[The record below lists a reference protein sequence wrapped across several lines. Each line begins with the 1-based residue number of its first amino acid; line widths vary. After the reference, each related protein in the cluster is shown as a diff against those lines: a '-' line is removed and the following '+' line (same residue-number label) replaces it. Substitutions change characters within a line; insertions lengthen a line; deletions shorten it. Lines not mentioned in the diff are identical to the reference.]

1 MPTFKIDGKEITV
14 DAGTTIL
21 KAALAHGI
29 EIPHYCYHPALT
41 IAGSCRM
48 CLVELEGSP
57 KLVLSC
63 ATEVKDGM
71 VVHTRTEQV
80 RDARR
85 SMLEFFL
92 INHPLDCPVCDKAG
106 ECLLQDYTFK
116 YGSSHSRM
124 VEEKRVRPPKD
135 LGGSILLYRNRC
147 VLCTRC
153 VRFFEDVVG
162 EPYLIVENRGYH
174 SDISIFPGR
183 GLTHKMSGNVVE
195 ICPVGCLI
203 DKDFLFNARVW
214 NLQRTRSICP
224 GCGSGCNIYL
234 EHKEN
239 KIYRIRSRENQEVNR
254 EWICDDGRYIYH
266 AFENLDRLT
275 APRAEK
281 EAPLTQ
287 AAALQAIAGHISRL
301 QQEGRLNEA
310 ALCGS
315 AWATVEDNYMLR
327 RLFADGLGIRTVLL
341 NAPAPEGEDVV
352 YKSGFTVRA
361 DKSPNRRGAELVLGS
376 SRELW
381 QGLREGKIR
390 TLFLL
395 GGGAGLQL
403 TGEQKELLDGL
414 ELLVVWDVAAG
425 DLVRSADLALP
436 MTSFAEEEG
445 TFVNVQGRL
454 QRMHAALQPP
464 AGIKPAWRSLAD
476 LAALLQQPVT
486 AVTAADIFND
496 LAGRLPAFAGL
507 SYFKLAEVGVQLS

>member
-1 MPTFKIDGKEITV
+1 MPTIKIDGKEITV

-63 ATEVKDGM
+63 ATEVKEGM
-71 VVHTRTEQV
+71 VVHTQTEQV

-92 INHPLDCPVCDKAG
+92 INHPLDCPICDKAG

-124 VEEKRVRPPKD
+124 VEEKRVRPVKD
-135 LGGSILLYRNRC
+135 LGGNILLYRNRC

-174 SDISIFPGR
+174 SDISVFPGR
-183 GLTHKMSGNVVE
+183 GLTHEMAGNVVE

-224 GCGSGCNIYL
+224 GCSSGCNIFL
-234 EHKEN
+234 EHKDN
-239 KIYRIRSRENQEVNR
+239 RIYRIRSRENGAVNQQ
-254 EWICDDGRYIYH
+254 WICDDGRYLYH
-266 AFENLDRLT
+266 RYEELDRLT
-275 APRAEK
+275 APRDKQQKAISH
-281 EAPLTQ
+281 
-287 AAALQAIAGHISRL
+287 AAACEAIAAHIATL
-301 QQEGRLNEA
+301 QKEGRLGEA

-315 AWATVEDNYMLR
+315 AWATVEDNFMLR
-327 RLFADGLGIRTVLL
+327 RLFADGIGMRNVFLH
-341 NAPAPEGEDVV
+341 APAPEGEEVV
-352 YKSGFTVRA
+352 YKSGFTIRA
-361 DKSPNRRGAELVLGS
+361 DKSPNRRGARLVLES
-376 SRELW
+376 DRELW
-381 QGLREGKIR
+381 QGIREGKIR

-395 GGGAGLQL
+395 GGGAALEL
-403 TGEQKELLDGL
+403 TDEQKKLLSGL
-414 ELLVVWDVAAG
+414 EMLVVWDVAAG
-425 DLVRSADLALP
+425 DLVQAADVALP
-436 MTSFAEEEG
+436 MTSFSEQEG
-445 TFVNVQGRL
+445 TFVNAGGRL
-454 QRMHAALQPP
+454 QRIHAALQPP
-464 AGIKPAWRSLAD
+464 AGVKPAWSTMAD
-476 LAALLQQPVT
+476 VAALLQQPVT
-486 AVTAADIFND
+486 AVTAADVFND
-496 LAGRLPAFAGL
+496 LAARIPACAGL
-507 SYFKLAEVGVQLS
+507 SYFKLADVGVQLS